1 MDIQIG
7 NPGYSYLSLAVLA
20 AMALAA
26 YAVWARSRAAKRF
39 ATSNL
44 AASMLPPSR
53 WAMHWVSSILVA
65 TVLGLITL
73 AVIDIRWGKTT
84 RDVPQKG
91 LEVVFALDVS
101 RSMLAED
108 VTPNRLERA
117 KQQISDMIDEMAG
130 DRIGLVIFAG
140 DASQSVPLTNHYD
153 DFRQILESVGPQS
166 LNRGGSRLGEAI
178 RVSADAFITK
188 TNDHKA
194 IVLFT
199 DGEDQES
206 EPIEA
211 AQAAFADRGIRIFT
225 IGLGDI
231 EQGAVVPLSGE
242 DRNGRPM
249 PSYLRYQG
257 EIVRTKLDGKILSQI
272 ATDTQG
278 AYIPAGV
285 QRVNMADVYHKY
297 VASVGQAEFE
307 TAKAETYTPRFQ
319 WFAAPALLLLL
330 IEVLVVTRRS
340 SKNDSSASRTLA
352 TANVVGR
359 AAVVLFAVLGTS
371 FGFAA
376 DIDSAQTI
384 NAANELV
391 RGGKIEEALAKYA
404 EADAGSSQSDVLD
417 YDLGVAKYLAGDLQ
431 AASDLFTTAAGSEDS
446 GIAARSRF
454 NLGNCCYAEALSL
467 VESDKPSAIKKLK
480 EAIAHYRGSL
490 VSDPDHTDARA
501 NIELAANLIRKL
513 QEEQNQDDQQPQDP
527 QQQQEQDKEQQT
539 GDNSE
544 SNQQE
549 KGEDQS
555 ASGDNQESQK
565 QPQEPEDGSSSE
577 QNSGDQNSSDES
589 AGDQPSESKSESG
602 SEEMKDS
609 GGASEPSPT
618 EQDPAKD
625 ASQKGAPEPAPGE
638 SESKA
643 DSGEEMSQEP
653 APDATEQESQ
663 SGKEGTA
670 GELSAA
676 DESGEAGEAGEAGEG
691 GKSESTL
698 EGKAPPRYL
707 TREEAM
713 KMLQA
718 VRDRDML
725 RRLQQERAQQAQ
737 RFNVEKDW

>member
-1 MDIQIG
+1 MDIQIR
-7 NPGYSYLSLAVLA
+7 NPSYSYLALAVLA
-20 AMALAA
+20 VMVLAA

-39 ATSNL
+39 ATLNL
-44 AASMLPPSR
+44 ASSMLPPNRST
-53 WAMHWVSSILVA
+53 MHWMSSILVA
-65 TVLGLITL
+65 IVLGLITL
-73 AVIDIRWGKTT
+73 AVIDVRWGKTT
-84 RDVPQKG
+84 REVPQKG

-108 VTPNRLERA
+108 VAPNRLQRA
-117 KQQISDMIDEMAG
+117 KQQITDMIDEMAG

-140 DASQSVPLTNHYD
+140 DAVQSVPLTNHYD

-178 RVSADAFITK
+178 RVCADAFITK

-272 ATDTQG
+272 ATDTEG

-297 VASVGQAEFE
+297 IASVGQAEFE
-307 TAKAETYTPRFQ
+307 TAKAETYMPRFQ

-330 IEVLVVTRRS
+330 IEVLITTRRS
-340 SKNDSSASRTLA
+340 SPSSSSANRSLP

-359 AAVVLFAVLGTS
+359 AAVVLFAILGTS
-371 FGFAA
+371 VSFAA
-376 DIDSAQTI
+376 DIDSAQAI

-391 RGGKIEEALAKYA
+391 RGGKIEQALAKYA
-404 EADAGSSQSDVLD
+404 EVDAGSIQSDVLD
-417 YDLGVAKYLAGDLQ
+417 YDLGVAKYLAGDLP
-431 AASDLFTTAAGSEDS
+431 AASDLFAIAAGSEDS
-446 GIAARSRF
+446 GLAARSRF
-454 NLGNCCYAEALSL
+454 NLGNCCYAEAVSL

-490 VSDPDHTDARA
+490 VGDPDHTDARA

-513 QEEQNQDDQQPQDP
+513 QEEQNSGDQQSQDP
-527 QQQQEQDKEQQT
+527 QQQQDQSQQSD
-539 GDNSE
+539 DNPE
-544 SNQQE
+544 ADQQE

-555 ASGDNQESQK
+555 ASGDNQEPQK
-565 QPQEPEDGSSSE
+565 SEDGSSSE
-577 QNSGDQNSSDES
+577 QKSGGQNAPNESDGDQQNES
-589 AGDQPSESKSESG
+589 ESESG
-602 SEEMKDS
+602 SEEMNDS
-609 GGASEPSPT
+609 EGAGEPSPA

-625 ASQKGAPEPAPGE
+625 ASQKGTPEPAPGE
-638 SESKA
+638 SKSKA
-643 DSGEEMSQEP
+643 EAEEEPSQEP
-653 APDATEQESQ
+653 ASDATEQESQ

-676 DESGEAGEAGEAGEG
+676 DESGEVGEAGEG
-691 GKSESTL
+691 DQAESTPEGKS
-698 EGKAPPRYL
+698 PPRYL

>member
-7 NPGYSYLSLAVLA
+7 NPRYSYLALAVLA
-20 AMALAA
+20 AIGLAA
-26 YAVWARSRAAKRF
+26 YAVWARSRTAKRF

-44 AASMLPPSR
+44 ASQMLPPNRST
-53 WAMHWVSSILVA
+53 MHWVSSILVA
-65 TVLGLITL
+65 LALGLITL
-73 AVIDIRWGKTT
+73 AAVDIRWGKTT

-108 VTPNRLERA
+108 VTPNRLQRA
-117 KQQISDMIDEMAG
+117 KQQMTDMIDEMIG

-140 DASQSVPLTNHYD
+140 DAIQSVPLTNHYD

-178 RVSADAFITK
+178 RVSAEAFITK

-211 AQAAFADRGIRIFT
+211 ARAAFADRGIRIFT

-272 ATDTQG
+272 ATETEG

-285 QRVNMADVYHKY
+285 RQVNMADVYHKY
-297 VASVGQAEFE
+297 VASIGQAEFE
-307 TAKAETYTPRFQ
+307 TATAETYTPRFQ
-319 WFAAPALLLLL
+319 WFAAPALFLLL
-330 IEVLVVTRRS
+330 IEVLLTTRRNSTSGS
-340 SKNDSSASRTLA
+340 SVSRSIPTAS
-352 TANVVGR
+352 VVGR
-359 AAVVLFAVLGTS
+359 AAVVGFTVWGTS
-371 FGFAA
+371 FSYAA
-376 DIDSAQTI
+376 DIDSHQTI

-391 RGGKIEEALAKYA
+391 RAGQIEEALAKYA
-404 EADAGSSQSDVLD
+404 EVEGVTSQSNVLS

-431 AASDLFTTAAGSEDS
+431 AASQLFATAAGSEDP

-467 VESDKPSAIKKLK
+467 AENDKRTAINKLK
-480 EAIAHYRGSL
+480 EAISHYRGSL
-490 VSDPDHTDARA
+490 VGDPKHTDARV
-501 NIELAANLIRKL
+501 NIELAVSLIRKL
-513 QEEQNQDDQQPQDP
+513 QDELNQEDQQSQD
-527 QQQQEQDKEQQT
+527 QQEQQQDPKQQS
-539 GDNSE
+539 GDSSE
-544 SNQQE
+544 GEQQE
-549 KGEDQS
+549 KGENQS
-555 ASGDNQESQK
+555 ANGDNQEPQKQSQK
-565 QPQEPEDGSSSE
+565 PEDGTSNE
-577 QNSGDQNSSDES
+577 QSPGDQNTPNES
-589 AGDQPSESKSESG
+589 AGDEQSESKSEPG
-602 SEEMKDS
+602 SEEMKNSDS
-609 GGASEPSPT
+609 DSEQSPAD
-618 EQDPAKD
+618 Q
-625 ASQKGAPEPAPGE
+625 APEKDTSKNGATETAPGE
-638 SESKA
+638 PESKA
-643 DSGEEMSQEP
+643 EPGEAPLEEP
-653 APDATEQESQ
+653 TPDAQDQGPQ
-663 SGKEGTA
+663 SGKTGTT

-676 DESGEAGEAGEAGEG
+676 DESAEVGATGEG
-691 GKSESTL
+691 GESESAL

-707 TREEAM
+707 TREEAL

-718 VRDRDML
+718 VRDRNMQ
-725 RRLQQERAQQAQ
+725 RRLQLERAQQTQ